1 MNRTMTLFAA
11 SIVLALA
18 AVACDKTAQEDQ
30 DKVNAAQQTATDKI
44 TSAQVEAN
52 DKIAT
57 AQADNIADAVNI
69 RPRPRRVTRPAD
81 ESLLVCEFRMVRRSG

>member
-57 AQADNIADAVNI
+57 AQADFLKTREGYRHDVQNNMIDVDAKI
-69 RPRPRRVTRPAD
+69 QK
-81 ESLLVCEFRMVRRSG
+81 L